1 MRRSVRTLTQ
11 GGLAAMAAIAL
22 ALTACGGAT
31 SPTRVKAPINSA
43 IATATLA
50 PRLNWRAL
58 PLPAGVGLG
67 AGDSATST
75 GSAISPVSAR
85 VAWVCAPAGGTGYQ
99 IWRTQDEGASWSHMS
114 DLTPN
119 TSGQPLNGC
128 AVRPNETD
136 TNALSLNISW
146 GVLNAPNATSASLQG
161 SQAYYSVD
169 GGAHWKT
176 LPSGDWL
183 DQTVTVGA
191 TTYALLLHPSG
202 GSAELVASADQL
214 ATWRDLPTP
223 DSENSPMIQAAAAP
237 TPGQPDQLLWMR
249 MNGGASYS
257 NDGGAH
263 WSAIPPPAAGAVTV
277 TRAQWLPQNVSGSA
291 GVGWLVCGYLQTAT
305 AQQPTKNL
313 CTTSLGKTWTSYPVL
328 PNSWDC
334 GHCAQGGGASSGTA
348 PCLIA
353 TIGPGGALYADCGLD
368 PQDSGDAP
376 IPWTISR
383 IAPGATTWTDIG
395 QSPCQNSLSMTQTG
409 QAWCVATSAGA
420 STTYILD
427 QLP

>member
-1 MRRSVRTLTQ
+1 MRRSVRTLAQ
-11 GGLAAMAAIAL
+11 GGLALMAL
-22 ALTACGGAT
+22 ALTFGITACGGIV
-31 SPTRVKAPINSA
+31 SPTQVKAPINSA
-43 IATATLA
+43 IATATPA

-58 PLPAGVGLG
+58 PLPAGV
-67 AGDSATST
+67 SATGS
-75 GSAISPVSAR
+75 GSATGVGSAVSPVSAR
-85 VAWVCAPAGGTGYQ
+85 VAWVCAPTGGTGYQ

-128 AVRPNETD
+128 AVRLNETD
-136 TNALSLNISW
+136 ANALSINISW
-146 GVLNAPNATSASLQG
+146 GVLNAPNTSSASLQG
-161 SQAYYSVD
+161 SQAYYTAD

-176 LPSGDWL
+176 LPSGAWL

-202 GSAELVASADQL
+202 GSADLVASADQL
-214 ATWRDLPTP
+214 TTWRDLPTP
-223 DSENSPMIQAAAAP
+223 DRENSPMIQAAAA
-237 TPGQPDQLLWMR
+237 PGQPDQLLWMR
-249 MNGGASYS
+249 MNGSASYS
-257 NDGGAH
+257 TNGGAD
-263 WSAIPPPAAGAVTV
+263 WSAVPPPAAGAVTV
-277 TRAQWLPQNVSGSA
+277 TQAQWLPQNAAGSA
-291 GVGWLVCGYLQTAT
+291 GAGWLICGYLQTAT

-328 PNSWDC
+328 PNTWDC
-334 GHCAQGGGASSGTA
+334 GHCAQGGGASSGTS

-353 TIGPGGALYADCGLD
+353 AIGPGGALYADCGND
-368 PQDSGDAP
+368 PQDSGIAP
-376 IPWTISR
+376 TPWVVSR
-383 IAPGATTWTDIG
+383 VAPGATNWTDIG